1 MQSQVKAR
9 KMKMD
14 ETEEQVSDIE
24 DQIME
29 NNETDKKR
37 EIKVMDHEGRLR
49 EVSDLLKRNNVCIMG
64 VPEDGEKKR

>member
-1 MQSQVKAR
+1 
-9 KMKMD
+9 
-14 ETEEQVSDIE
+14 
-24 DQIME
+24 ME